1 MPGEE
6 IHYHCENKNISFF
19 PMILGHVLVNIGERE
34 LLSVV
39 HSFGNNG
46 TVYDGSGNK

>member
-1 MPGEE
+1 MKRYTT
-6 IHYHCENKNISFF
+6 IVRTKILVFF